1 MVSEGGVKMFSASS
15 FVIGAVLGFAT
26 TALFYKYRE
35 IEQESKIFF
44 LKSEMEAQE
53 GYVDALETRLAR
65 LEEKEAQ
72 NVQ

>member
-1 MVSEGGVKMFSASS
+1 MFSLSS
-15 FVIGAVLGFAT
+15 FTCGAVLGFAI
-26 TALFYKYRE
+26 TAMFYKYRE
-35 IEQESKIFF
+35 FELESKIFF
-44 LKSEMEAQE
+44 LKSELEAQE